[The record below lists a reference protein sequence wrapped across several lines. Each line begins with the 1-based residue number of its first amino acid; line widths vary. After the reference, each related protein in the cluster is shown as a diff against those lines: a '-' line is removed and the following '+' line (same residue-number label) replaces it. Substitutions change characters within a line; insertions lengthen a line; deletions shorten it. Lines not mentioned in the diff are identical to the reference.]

1 MNARVYELHPLSEEE
16 SWKLFCAFAF
26 EGNQPPHHLEGIA
39 HQIERECGRLPLA
52 VKTVAASLANET
64 LSSIAKEIQCAF
76 SVEESFKKG
85 PVVQT
90 SSRCRRILMG
100 KKSIGDGD
108 LDVMASSQAYSAS
121 RIRTLSFPQNKG
133 IGNIPALLLSGARL
147 LRVLDLID
155 TAISSLPDCVGNL
168 KLLTVLN
175 LSRNQIA
182 EVPECLKSIKSLLFL
197 DISKCSNLEG
207 YPVWIGELNC
217 LKNLDMILYTTKFD
231 GQMPKG
237 MSKLVSLEVL
247 KIDSCNELSVD
258 KNEFLRLEHFVNLVN
273 LREVRIDIRHETELE
288 SIKDGILARLVKMR
302 NLTMVNDAS
311 YEGNLLEEM
320 LGMKD
325 LEYLYLERVRK
336 ARGIRQLCYFKIRD
350 FSVLEEFPELEDGA
364 MPHLEL
370 LEVARYSNLN
380 KIPRGLELL
389 KCLKRCGF
397 KWTGVDDM
405 LEEGGELWEKIK
417 ANNSNVIINTGY

>member
-1 MNARVYELHPLSEEE
+1 MYDRYNRWFKLHDL
-16 SWKLFCAFAF
+16 L
-26 EGNQPPHHLEGIA
+26 LD
-39 HQIERECGRLPLA
+39 LA
-52 VKTVAASLANET
+52 I
-64 LSSIAKEIQCAF
+64 SIAKEIQCAF

-320 LGMKD
+320 L
-325 LEYLYLERVRK
+325 
-336 ARGIRQLCYFKIRD
+336 
-350 FSVLEEFPELEDGA
+350 EEFPELEDGA